1 MEFQIGDIVVWRY
14 HQSDDVI
21 PHGIIVNIEEF
32 TNITWYSVLWFKNNV
47 ISDDLVDDDLK
58 KVS

>member
-21 PHGIIVNIEEF
+21 PHGIIVNIEEL
-32 TNITWYSVLWFKNNV
+32 TGSIVL
-47 ISDDLVDDDLK
+47 LGEAHL
-58 KVS
+58 